1 MKLRTPHGPAAR
13 RRVGVLT
20 GTVTASALL
29 LTACGIVG
37 DGDGSAAS
45 AAKKDD
51 DITVGLLL
59 PGHKP
64 ARFDE
69 FDQPLITKQVAALT
83 HGKGKV
89 VARNA
94 ESDADKQEKQF
105 AELIDKKVDVVLV
118 DPIDSR
124 AIAAQVQQAKDAG
137 IPVIAYDRLAEGPID
152 AYISHDNELVG
163 QLQGQALLKALGDK
177 AATSKVVLINGSST
191 DPNTV
196 HLKKGLREELKGNVV
211 MAGSYDTRDW
221 RPELAQKNMEKAIAA
236 VGLDNID
243 AVYSANDG
251 MAGAVIETLKKAG
264 VTQLPP
270 VTGQDAELAAVQRII
285 SGEQYM
291 SVYKPFQREAES
303 AAEMAVAKVQGRSIE
318 FDALTRDSVDSPTRK
333 GIPAM
338 LVPVVAL
345 TKDNIKQTVIQDDV
359 YTVEDIC
366 TPKYKAKCD
375 AIGLT
380 S

>member
-1 MKLRTPHGPAAR
+1 
-13 RRVGVLT
+13 
-20 GTVTASALL
+20 
-29 LTACGIVG
+29 
-37 DGDGSAAS
+37 
-45 AAKKDD
+45 
-51 DITVGLLL
+51 
-59 PGHKP
+59 
-64 ARFDE
+64 
-69 FDQPLITKQVAALT
+69 
-83 HGKGKV
+83 
-89 VARNA
+89 
-94 ESDADKQEKQF
+94 
-105 AELIDKKVDVVLV
+105 
-118 DPIDSR
+118 
-124 AIAAQVQQAKDAG
+124 
-137 IPVIAYDRLAEGPID
+137 
-152 AYISHDNELVG
+152 
-163 QLQGQALLKALGDK
+163 
-177 AATSKVVLINGSST
+177 
-191 DPNTV
+191 
-196 HLKKGLREELKGNVV
+196 
-211 MAGSYDTRDW
+211 
-221 RPELAQKNMEKAIAA
+221 MEKAIAA

-243 AVYSANDG
+243 AVASANDG

-303 AAEMAVAKVQGRSIE
+303 AAEMAVAKVQDRSIE
-318 FDALTRDSVDSPTRK
+318 FDALTRDSVDSATRK